1 MLSLIL
7 FRHGKSDWDANYAS
21 DHERPLAPR
30 GKDAARV
37 MGRALAAMGQIPD
50 LAISSSALRAR
61 DTLQL
66 AARAGRWRC
75 PMRIE
80 STLYENTPHD
90 IIEWIAALDETPE
103 TLLLTGHEPTWSAL
117 AAKLI
122 GGGLIRVPTGS
133 MLRIDFDIEAWKQIG
148 KEKGELRWLLPP
160 KTIGRIASG
169 K

>member
-1 MLSLIL
+1 MVSLIL
-7 FRHGKSDWDANYAS
+7 FRHGKSDWDANYAT
-21 DHERPLAPR
+21 DHERPLASR
-30 GKDAARV
+30 GKEAART
-37 MGRALAAMGQIPD
+37 MGRVLTNMGQIPD

-66 AARAGRWRC
+66 AARAGRWKC

-80 STLYENTPHD
+80 SALYESTPND
-90 IIEWIAALDETPE
+90 IVHWISQIEDSPSM
-103 TLLLTGHEPTWSAL
+103 LLLTGHEPTWSAL

-122 GGGLIRVPTGS
+122 GGGLIRVPTGA
-133 MLRIDFDIEAWKQIG
+133 MLRIDFDIDGWQHIG

-160 KTIGRIASG
+160 KTICKIVPD